1 MSSSCIVAGFELET
15 LSRDKYFENNSKMS
29 SAGIILCECTEV
41 YNVLNQ
47 VCLALCLSTVLAS
60 TSAETK
66 CVMYQNHNRS
76 VSFINS
82 ALKI

>member
-1 MSSSCIVAGFELET
+1 MDDYFEQFCIVAGFELET

-47 VCLALCLSTVLAS
+47 VCLAVCLSMCWLAQVQ
-60 TSAETK
+60 K
-66 CVMYQNHNRS
+66 RS
-76 VSFINS
+76 V
-82 ALKI
+82 

>member
-1 MSSSCIVAGFELET
+1 MDDYFEQFCIVAGFELET

-29 SAGIILCECTEV
+29 SSGIILCECTEV

-47 VCLALCLSTVLAS
+47 VCLAVCLSMCQLAS

-66 CVMYQNHNRS
+66 CVMYQNN
-76 VSFINS
+76 IID
-82 ALKI
+82 L